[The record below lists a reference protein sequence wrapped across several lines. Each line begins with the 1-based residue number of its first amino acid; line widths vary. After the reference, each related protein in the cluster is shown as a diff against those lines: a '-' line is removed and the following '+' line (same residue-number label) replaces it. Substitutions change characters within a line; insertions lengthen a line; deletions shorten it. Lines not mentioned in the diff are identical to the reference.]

1 MTDKQK
7 RLSNI
12 HTQIVLKDLLKT
24 VSRKEMF
31 SLYSRSKIK

>member
-7 RLSNI
+7 RLINI
-12 HTQIVLKDLLKT
+12 HTQIFLKDLLKT